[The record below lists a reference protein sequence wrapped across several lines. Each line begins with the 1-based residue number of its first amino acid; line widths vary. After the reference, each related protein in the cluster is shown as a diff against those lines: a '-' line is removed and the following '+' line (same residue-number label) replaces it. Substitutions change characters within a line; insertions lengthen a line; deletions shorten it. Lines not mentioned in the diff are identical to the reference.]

1 MSGFLALL
9 VLTLGCLV
17 ARGADRLLH
26 EAAWTWRHP
35 RVARRLWTACA
46 ASQVGYV
53 LALALLLAHDVW
65 EHSLLW
71 LTGAAK
77 SDLHAA
83 YAGGRDVS
91 TTWNWTVVL
100 ALVALAAP
108 AWSWVRRLRAAEHRR
123 QAHRLLPGRRRRWDD
138 AVLLLTPAAGPALY
152 CLPGRRLF
160 GSHPPLIIASEDAWT
175 RLTDEE
181 RRAAVAHEL
190 AHLRR
195 RHHRSVAM
203 AETFAA
209 TAGRLGALPHY
220 ATEMRRLVELEADDD
235 AGRAHGRHAVASALL
250 RLSTGPGGPS
260 RSPEAALSL
269 GGRDVGRRVRR
280 LLDPAAPAGLSLRAT
295 ARAAATCLVA
305 APPALL
311 ASPLLLVL

>member
-1 MSGFLALL
+1 M
-9 VLTLGCLV
+9 
-17 ARGADRLLH
+17 
-26 EAAWTWRHP
+26 
-35 RVARRLWTACA
+35 WTACA
-46 ASQVGYV
+46 ASQVGCV
-53 LALALLLAHDVW
+53 LALSMLLAHDVW
-65 EHSLLW
+65 EHLLLW

-100 ALVALAAP
+100 ALLTLAAP
-108 AWSWVRRLRAAEHRR
+108 AWSWAKRVRAAEHRR

-138 AVLLLTPAAGPALY
+138 AVLLLTPASGPALY

-160 GSHPPLIIASEDAWT
+160 GSHPPLVIASEDAWT
-175 RLTDEE
+175 RLTDGE

-195 RHHRSVAM
+195 RHHRSVSL

-235 AGRAHGRHAVASALL
+235 AGRAHGRHTVASALL
-250 RLSTGPGGPS
+250 RLSTGPGPFQ
-260 RSPEAALSL
+260 SPEAVLSL
-269 GGRDVGRRVRR
+269 GGRDIGRRVLR
-280 LLDPAAPAGLSLRAT
+280 LLDPAAPAHLTLHAT
-295 ARAAATCLVA
+295 VRVAAACLVA